1 VPVRLRGELPAI
13 SRAAGWFPIVGAL
26 VGAGAGAIGWLARP
40 TLGPTVAAILAI
52 ALLVVATG
60 ALHQDGLADCADGL
74 GIRADR
80 QRRLAVMR
88 DSTIGTFGALA
99 LLVWFA
105 LIVSAVAGVDRDHG
119 WRTLIAIGASS
130 RWAALIHAR
139 ATTPA
144 RSDGLGAGFAVTTPG
159 LAFATITAALVT
171 LAAAGFVDG
180 LLAMWGAAAVA
191 LLLAVWARGTLG
203 GRTGDT
209 LGATVAIAEAVVAV
223 ILLGVIAQ

>member
-1 VPVRLRGELPAI
+1 M
-13 SRAAGWFPIVGAL
+13 VGAL
-26 VGAGAGAIGWLARP
+26 VGGGAGALAWLARP
-40 TLGPTVAAILAI
+40 SLGPAVAAILAI
-52 ALLVVATG
+52 GLLVTITG

-88 DSTIGTFGALA
+88 DSSIGTFGALA

-105 LIVSAVAGVDRDHG
+105 LIVSAIAGLDRDHG

-139 ATTPA
+139 ASTPA
-144 RSDGLGAGFAVTTPG
+144 RSDGLGAGFAVTTAG
-159 LAFATITAALVT
+159 LGFATVTAALVT
-171 LAAAGFVDG
+171 LGAAGVVAG
-180 LLAMWGAAAVA
+180 LLAMSGAAAIA
-191 LLLAVWARGTLG
+191 LLLAAWAAATLG

-209 LGATVAIAEAVVAV
+209 LGASVAISEAAVAI
-223 ILLGVIAQ
+223 ILLAVNGR